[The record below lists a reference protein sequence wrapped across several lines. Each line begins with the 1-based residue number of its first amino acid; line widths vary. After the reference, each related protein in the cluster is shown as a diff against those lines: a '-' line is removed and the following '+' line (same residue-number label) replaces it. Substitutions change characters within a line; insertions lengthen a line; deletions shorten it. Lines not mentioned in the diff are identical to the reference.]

1 MEGTVGE
8 NLKNTR
14 KIELRQT
21 NSMERTRRQ
30 QRGIASDKE
39 ILGGVVEEVGEGR
52 RKRGGEEG

>member
-1 MEGTVGE
+1 
-8 NLKNTR
+8 
-14 KIELRQT
+14 
-21 NSMERTRRQ
+21 MERTRRQ